1 MTMPNHLA
9 TPYRRS
15 RYHVAGITLA
25 IGRKSGALDGVLSGL
40 GVRQAVL
47 ITAWNPASRRMPPG
61 WNERMMAE
69 LRSRLGGAPWLPA
82 QSGSGPWAEQ
92 QLLATGDRRR
102 LRVLARRFR
111 QAAMVGLQ
119 RGGALRL
126 LPLV

>member
-1 MTMPNHLA
+1 MPLPDHLA

-15 RYHVAGITLA
+15 RYRVAGITLA
-25 IGRKSGALDGVLSGL
+25 IGRRSGALDGVLSGL
-40 GVRQAVL
+40 GVRHAVL
-47 ITAWNPASRRMPPG
+47 ITAWNPASRRMPLG

-69 LRSRLGGAPWLPA
+69 LRSRLGALPWLPA
-82 QSGSGPWAEQ
+82 QSGSGQWAEQ

-102 LRVLARRFR
+102 LTVLARRFR
-111 QAAMVGLQ
+111 QAAMIGLH